1 MSDFDL
7 VYAARWWRRIALGL
21 VLFWGFVAW
30 GALSAEPYKT
40 TFYLTAHWLENG
52 QQFCKYSNGTILN
65 VGYNYCPWSIRV

>member
-1 MSDFDL
+1 MKDVLLFL
-7 VYAARWWRRIALGL
+7 AAASAATIPE
-21 VLFWGFVAW
+21 V
-30 GALSAEPYKT
+30 LSAEPYKM